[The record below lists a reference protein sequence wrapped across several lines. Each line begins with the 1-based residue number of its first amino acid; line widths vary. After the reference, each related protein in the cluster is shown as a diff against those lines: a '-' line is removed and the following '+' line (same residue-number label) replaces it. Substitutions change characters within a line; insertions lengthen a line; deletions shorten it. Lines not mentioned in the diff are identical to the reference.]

1 MSPRNLVG
9 FEHRISTESRIRH
22 KLDNVTDYYSRGTR
36 GWELA
41 HDMQIER
48 IKAEVGKILSGAWS
62 DRSKWDIPKV
72 VRKVPDFEA
81 EQETGDWEDVE
92 RGEDWEENIDDWLRM
107 RNWKEAMRK
116 KPDFMG
122 LYLKHVAA
130 TKKAKK
136 EAAEKK
142 RNAKM

>member
-1 MSPRNLVG
+1 M
-9 FEHRISTESRIRH
+9 
-22 KLDNVTDYYSRGTR
+22 
-36 GWELA
+36 A
-41 HDMQIER
+41 
-48 IKAEVGKILSGAWS
+48 
-62 DRSKWDIPKV
+62 
-72 VRKVPDFEA
+72 
-81 EQETGDWEDVE
+81 
-92 RGEDWEENIDDWLRM
+92 
-107 RNWKEAMRK
+107 NWKEAMRK